1 MHVMESEVTYWTVP
15 RPWRQPRDLAEA
27 PQSRGFEGDSTED
40 TLYES
45 CDGDFVS
52 RGGEFASQG
61 PASRRCFVFF
71 PEPSQAP
78 LDSSASGF
86 RQVQVGHTV
95 VGRLEPEKA
104 GLTSLL
110 RRWGRAG
117 AAVERALR
125 LQGWE
130 LTHWI
135 SSLLTR
141 RRAAEPGRGPCLAWH
156 PNAPELASVSRS
168 HVSVHRLGD
177 GLMCEAATTHLHVET
192 RSILCVA
199 WQPCDLRST
208 LAVASSG
215 AIALWRANG
224 ASSGGWLRIW
234 SLSGEAFGSSALSW
248 APDGRL
254 LAAGGSFGAVH
265 VVGPHSELIGEQE
278 VPSYFIRLR
287 RWFTGGAV
295 LRIAWSPEATLLAA
309 LHCGNEP
316 LVRLW
321 KTQSWE
327 VAVHVGLGW
336 VPAGLPGFSLAWLNG
351 DTLLATGGG
360 HLVEIGIGGPGIVNA
375 GNAHLGQDTTL
386 LGLSGAEPEVRA
398 VPLAQDAT
406 VQEVAVCPRT
416 TQRVAV
422 RMDKHREVFIYER
435 ATCGLAGWSH
445 RELMPCGRLAAQ
457 GAYPQALAFAEKTK
471 IIGSQQTEGS
481 LLAVH
486 WLFDSGHVEVRTY
499 PFHYL
504 PAKLL
509 HNAADTNTFF

>member
-1 MHVMESEVTYWTVP
+1 MSEATYWTVP
-15 RPWRQPRDLAEA
+15 RPWRQPRDFTEA
-27 PQSRGFEGDSTED
+27 PQSRSFDGDLTAGKD
-40 TLYES
+40 TLYEN

-52 RGGEFASQG
+52 DGGEVASQG
-61 PASRRCFVFF
+61 AASRRCFVFL
-71 PEPSQAP
+71 PEPSEVP
-78 LDSSASGF
+78 LDSATQGF
-86 RQVQVGHTV
+86 RRVQVGHTV
-95 VGRLEPEKA
+95 VGRMEPEQV

-117 AAVERALR
+117 SAVEGALR
-125 LQGWE
+125 LQGWV
-130 LTHWI
+130 LMQRI
-135 SSLLTR
+135 LSLLTR
-141 RRAAEPGRGPCLAWH
+141 RRLAEPGRGPSLAWH
-156 PNAPELASVSRS
+156 PNAPELASVCRG
-168 HVSVHRLGD
+168 HVAVHRLGD
-177 GLMCEAATTHLHVET
+177 GLMREASTTHLHVEM

-208 LAVASSG
+208 LAVAGSD

-224 ASSGGWLRIW
+224 ASSGGWLRVW
-234 SLSGEAFGSSALSW
+234 ALAGEAFGSSALSW

-254 LAAGGSFGAVH
+254 LAAGGPFGAVH
-265 VVGPHSELIGEQE
+265 VLGPHSELIGQQE
-278 VPSYFIRLR
+278 LPSHFIRLR
-287 RWFTGGAV
+287 RWFSGGAV
-295 LRIAWSPEATLLAA
+295 LRIAWSPEATLLAV
-309 LHCGNEP
+309 LHRGNEP

-321 KTQSWE
+321 KTQTWE

-360 HLVEIGIGGPGIVNA
+360 HLVEIGIGSPGVVNA

-386 LGLSGAEPEVRA
+386 LGLSGAESEVRA

-416 TQRVAV
+416 TQRVAL
-422 RMDKHREVFIYER
+422 RLDKRSEVFIYER
-435 ATCGLAGWSH
+435 ATCGLAGWSQ
-445 RELMPCGRLAAQ
+445 RELMPCGRLATQ
-457 GAYPQALAFAEKTK
+457 GAFPQALAFAEKAK
-471 IIGSQQTEGS
+471 VIGSANSTEGS

-486 WLFDSGHVEVRTY
+486 WLFDSGHNEVRTY

-509 HNAADTNTFF
+509 QNGADANALF